1 MPDFFQHFIKNCFN
15 YAMLLL
21 LLLLLSCYVL
31 KESYRLGQIPNGK
44 CFSPA
49 VVLKET

>member
-1 MPDFFQHFIKNCFN
+1 MLDFFQHFIENALIMRCC
-15 YAMLLL
+15 ALL
-21 LLLLLSCYVL
+21 CNIL
-31 KESYRLGQIPNGK
+31 KESYRLGQIANGK